1 MLQWR
6 SNNSMGGVARSW
18 CYLRLPSLVV
28 LAAVAFQLNVAT
40 VAALGLEGAGTINP
54 GIGSTQLFGA
64 KGLWFDAFREAI
76 IVANTEANRV
86 FVLNRQGAVSKILGD
101 RQNLPLPVAV
111 ASDGDATLFIAL
123 RDSETIKVLR
133 QYDSGTGE
141 EYTDLNLSEY
151 RVKSAVQPVALFMDQ
166 DGNLHVADRGN
177 RQIIVLDKRLSLK
190 LQIPNV
196 GEPSDVWV
204 VAGRIY
210 VADPGF
216 GGIREYDGNGRMLRT
231 LGTMPGQYHEPL
243 RVKAL
248 AIDRNGRLWLL
259 EEANR
264 GIKAIDA
271 NGNLLA
277 RFGSAQLGGLEL
289 FNIADLAIDREN
301 NLYVLEEGTNRIAV
315 FRIRD
320 F

>member
-1 MLQWR
+1 MAWPWLYR
-6 SNNSMGGVARSW
+6 
-18 CYLRLPSLVV
+18 RLLSTVV
-28 LAAVAFQLNVAT
+28 VAT
-40 VAALGLEGAGTINP
+40 LALLLIASPVAALGLEDAGTINP
-54 GIGSTQLFGA
+54 GIGANQLFGA
-64 KGLWFDAFREAI
+64 KGLCFDAFREAI

-86 FVLNRQGAVSKILGD
+86 LVLNRQGAVSKILGN
-101 RQNLPLPVAV
+101 RQDLPLPVAV
-111 ASDGDATLFIAL
+111 AADDNATLFIAL

-141 EYTDLNLSEY
+141 EYTDLDLAGY
-151 RVKSAVQPVALFMDQ
+151 RVKSAVQPVSLFMGRE
-166 DGNLHVADRGN
+166 GNLYVADRGN

-190 LQIPNV
+190 FQIPNV
-196 GEPSDVWV
+196 GAPADVWG

-216 GGIREYDGNGRMLRT
+216 GGIREYDAGGRLLRT

-248 AIDRNGRLWLL
+248 TVDRNGRLWLL

-277 RFGSAQLGGLEL
+277 SFGSAQLGGLEL
-289 FNIADLAIDREN
+289 LNVADLAIDREN
-301 NLYVLEEGTNRIAV
+301 YLYVLEEGANRIKV

-320 F
+320 Y